1 MPAIEL
7 SGRVM
12 GDGAPVFVVAEAC
25 DNHLGDLE
33 TAKEMARQAHAAGA
47 DAVKYQ
53 HHLPREE
60 MLEDVPVSDNF
71 DEPLFKFLE
80 KHALKIGDHA
90 ELLSL
95 CRDLGIVY
103 MCTPFSYR
111 AAVELAEIGIES
123 FKIGSGEL
131 TDIPSLLRIAD
142 LGLPM
147 ILSTG
152 MATLD
157 EIDETVAAMRGTGVD
172 FALMNCV
179 SEYPPVYEDMNL
191 GVICVFRER
200 YPDIVIGHSDHTPD
214 LFTSFAAV
222 ALGADAIEKHII
234 LDKRQ
239 PGPDQS
245 VSIEIPE
252 LRTLVE
258 GVRKIEVSLGSE
270 KVVHGRERDIR
281 AWAHRSVVSVRPIP
295 VGTVISKDDVWT
307 KRPGTG
313 IPSRELSN
321 VLGRRTK
328 REIPADVM
336 LAWDDLE

>member
-1 MPAIEL
+1 MPAITI
-7 SGRVM
+7 SGRLI
-12 GDGAPVFVVAEAC
+12 GDEAPVFVVAEAC

-33 TAKEMARQAHAAGA
+33 TAKEMARRAHVAGA

-60 MLEDVPVSDNF
+60 MLESVPMSDNF
-71 DEPLFKFLE
+71 DEPLFEFLE
-80 KHALKIGDHA
+80 KHALKIDDHA

-103 MCTPFSYR
+103 MCTPFSHR
-111 AAVELAEIGIES
+111 AAVELAEIGVES

-131 TDIPSLLRIAD
+131 TDIPSLVRIAE
-142 LGLPM
+142 LGRPM
-147 ILSTG
+147 VLSTG

-157 EIDETVAAMRGTGVD
+157 EIDDTVAAMRTTGVD

-191 GVICVFRER
+191 GVIGVLRER

-222 ALGADAIEKHII
+222 ALGARAIEKHII

-258 GVRKIEVSLGSE
+258 GIRKIEVSLGSE
-270 KVVHGRERDIR
+270 KSVHSREREIR
-281 AWAHRSVVSVRPIP
+281 AWAHRSVVSVRAIP
-295 VGTVISKDDVWT
+295 AGAEVGQNDVWT

-313 IPSRELSN
+313 IPSHELPS
-321 VLGRRTK
+321 VLGRRAK
-328 REIPADVM
+328 RDIPADVM
-336 LAWDDLE
+336 LVWDDLE

>member
-1 MPAIEL
+1 MPPIEL
-7 SGRVM
+7 SGRVI
-12 GDGAPVFVVAEAC
+12 GEGAPVFVVAEAC

-33 TAKEMARQAHAAGA
+33 TAKEMARRAHAAGA

-60 MLEDVPVSDNF
+60 MLEDVPMSDNF
-71 DEPLFKFLE
+71 DEPLFEFLE
-80 KHALKIGDHA
+80 KYALTIEGHA
-90 ELLSL
+90 ELLEL
-95 CRDLGIVY
+95 CASLGIVY
-103 MCTPFSYR
+103 MCTPFSFR

-142 LGLPM
+142 LGRPM
-147 ILSTG
+147 VLSTG
-152 MATLD
+152 MATLE
-157 EIDETVAAMRGTGVD
+157 EIDRTVAAMRATGVP

-179 SEYPPVYEDMNL
+179 SEYPAAYEDMNL
-191 GVICVFRER
+191 GVIGVLRDR
-200 YPDIVIGHSDHTPD
+200 YPDLVVGHSDHTPD

-222 ALGADAIEKHII
+222 ALGARALEKHII

-245 VSIEIPE
+245 VSIDIPE
-252 LRTLVE
+252 LQTLVE
-258 GVRKIEVSLGSE
+258 GVRKIEVSLGAE
-270 KVVHGRERDIR
+270 KRVHAREQDIR
-281 AWAHRSVVSVRPIP
+281 AWAHRSVVSLRPIAAGA
-295 VGTVISKDDVWT
+295 VVSEDDVWT

-313 IPSRELSN
+313 IPSRELPN
-321 VLGRRTK
+321 VVGRRA
-328 REIPADVM
+328 RRDVPADTL

>member
-1 MPAIEL
+1 MPAIEI
-7 SGRVM
+7 SGRVI
-12 GDGAPVFVVAEAC
+12 GDDAPVFVVAEAC

-53 HHLPREE
+53 HHLPRDE
-60 MLEDVPVSDNF
+60 MLEDVPMSDNF
-71 DEPLFKFLE
+71 DEPLFEFLE
-80 KHALKIGDHA
+80 KHALKIADHA

-131 TDIPSLLRIAD
+131 TDIPSLVRIAE
-142 LGLPM
+142 LGRPM
-147 ILSTG
+147 VLSTG
-152 MATLD
+152 MATLE
-157 EIDETVAAMRGTGVD
+157 EIDDTVAAMRATGAE

-191 GVICVFRER
+191 GVIGVLQKR
-200 YPDIVIGHSDHTPD
+200 YPGIVVGHSDHTPD

-222 ALGADAIEKHII
+222 ALGARAVEKHII
-234 LDKRQ
+234 LDRRQ
-239 PGPDQS
+239 PGPDRS

-258 GVRKIEVSLGSE
+258 GIRKIEVSLGSE
-270 KVVHGRERDIR
+270 KSVHGREREIR
-281 AWAHRSVVSVRPIP
+281 AWAHRSVVSVRAIP
-295 VGTVISKDDVWT
+295 AGAQIGENDVWT

-313 IPSRELSN
+313 IPSDELPS
-321 VLGRRTK
+321 VLGRRAK
-328 REIPADVM
+328 RDIPADVM